1 MKHDIKTRV
10 RTFIADNFDYRA
22 DAPLLSETA
31 SLMESGLID
40 SMGVLELITFLESE
54 FDIHVSDDEVLPEN
68 LDSINAIVA
77 LVDRKLSCEQAA

>member
-22 DAPLLSETA
+22 DASLLSETA

-68 LDSINAIVA
+68 LDSISAIVA